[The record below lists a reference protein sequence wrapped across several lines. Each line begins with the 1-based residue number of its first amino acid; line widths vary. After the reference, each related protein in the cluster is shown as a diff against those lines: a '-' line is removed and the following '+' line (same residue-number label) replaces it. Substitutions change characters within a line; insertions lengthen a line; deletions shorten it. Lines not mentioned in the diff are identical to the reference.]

1 MTLMEPLAECTDP
14 QDDPA
19 RTRGGDRAGA
29 AAGPPRPPW
38 RVSGDAPVRPG
49 RPSRREQIIDG
60 AAEVFAEYGYHGSS
74 LRHIATHVGITHP
87 GMLHHFD
94 SKHDLLGAVI
104 DRMEAHAQ
112 KALDRVD
119 ELSTTRESLLLSLS
133 EVWDPCSA
141 SIQLLATLDA
151 DVVSRDH
158 PGRYRVARLHRVHEH
173 VLQECFL
180 RLDRAGLLRPDID
193 PAFMA
198 RSTLALVLN
207 HAMREKTVRMMQGTT
222 HDDAPL
228 TDVTTLVAMF
238 LKDDPADASSAE

>member
-1 MTLMEPLAECTDP
+1 M
-14 QDDPA
+14 
-19 RTRGGDRAGA
+19 
-29 AAGPPRPPW
+29 
-38 RVSGDAPVRPG
+38 PVRPG

-60 AAEVFAEYGYHGSS
+60 AAEVLAEYGYHGSS

-87 GMLHHFD
+87 GMLHHFA

-112 KALDRVD
+112 KALNRLD
-119 ELSTTRESLLLSLS
+119 ELSTDRDSLLQALS

-151 DVVSRDH
+151 DIVSRDH

-173 VLQECFL
+173 VLQECFAQ
-180 RLDRAGLLRPDID
+180 LDRAGLLRPGVD

-198 RSTLALVLN
+198 RSTLALVLS

-228 TDVTTLVAMF
+228 SDVTTLVGMF
-238 LKDDPADASSAE
+238 LKDVPADVSTAD